1 MVWRVFLWWLIGWKG
16 NWKYRGWDNV
26 TCNNAYIEASFL
38 LYFSFEFVEINW
50 KNIYI
55 YMNSDS
61 VYTVEL
67 FLKFC
72 HCSNGK
78 IDLTT
83 DRGEEEVAS
92 TTSFVNCDL
101 ITRNFCKTCLAIL
114 TRRCINL
121 LTWNNTSAIWLR
133 NDLSMEIILDEF
145 I

>member
-1 MVWRVFLWWLIGWKG
+1 
-16 NWKYRGWDNV
+16 
-26 TCNNAYIEASFL
+26 
-38 LYFSFEFVEINW
+38 
-50 KNIYI
+50 
-55 YMNSDS
+55 MNSDS

-101 ITRNFCKTCLAIL
+101 ITRNFCKTCLTIL

-121 LTWNNTSAIWLR
+121 LTWNNTSAI
-133 NDLSMEIILDEF
+133 
-145 I
+145 